1 MARINLLPWREE
13 LRKQRKREFGIAMGV
28 ALAITGLLFLVV
40 WWHIEQRIDYQESRN
55 RFLEDQIA
63 LLDRKIKEIQELEK
77 EKQRLLARMRAIEQL
92 QTSRPIIV
100 HLFDE
105 IVRTLPDGV
114 YLTEINQQGETI
126 TVRGVARSNARVS
139 NFMRNVE
146 DSEWLTDPR
155 LTVIETKEKDGT
167 RLADFTLVVKQKR
180 KKVEDEAGAEVAWRA
195 AP

>member
-13 LRKQRKREFGIAMGV
+13 LRKQRKQEFGIAMGV
-28 ALAITGLLFLVV
+28 ALAVTGLLFFAV

-105 IVRTLPDGV
+105 IVHTLPDGV

-126 TVRGVARSNARVS
+126 TLRGVARSNARVS

-146 DSEWLTDPR
+146 DSEWLTDPK

-195 AP
+195 GP